1 MGARFG
7 EIADRLRWVVGS
19 DRDDVAVHDAS
30 DLTDR
35 DHDDVP
41 ERETATLA
49 DRILKNLELIRAYE
63 ASRDD

>member
-1 MGARFG
+1 V
-7 EIADRLRWVVGS
+7 DS